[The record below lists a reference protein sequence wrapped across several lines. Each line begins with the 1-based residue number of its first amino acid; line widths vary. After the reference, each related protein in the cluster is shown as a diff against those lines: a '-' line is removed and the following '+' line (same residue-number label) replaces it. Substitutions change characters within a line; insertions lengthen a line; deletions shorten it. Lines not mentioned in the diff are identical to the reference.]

1 MKNLKGQEYLWL
13 ILESKDR
20 FLKLK
25 VQKSVLVWIKIPIY
39 FNSRIVLVHV
49 LLLITLPRNNRVWIK
64 RVRLLAIL
72 IHHKVIWESTISFMD
87 INGMVGE
94 SGFEICSSL
103 LINSKIIMSSGFPI
117 SYNNF
122 NKGFLLSIQ
131 NWMPPH

>member
-25 VQKSVLVWIKIPIY
+25 VQKSVLVWIKIPKY

-72 IHHKVIWESTISFMD
+72 IHHKVIWESTISFMV
-87 INGMVGE
+87 INGMAVE